1 MFCKNCGTQLN
12 DDAKFC
18 GNCGTPVQA
27 APQPV
32 VEPAP
37 AVVPQPAMESTP
49 VAAPQPA
56 VESVTVVAPQP
67 AVEPVT
73 AVTPQPVVAP
83 IPTVAPQPVAQP
95 VQVTEPVAPQK
106 VKKEKKAKE
115 GKKSKA
121 WLWITII
128 AVVVVLAAAA
138 VVAYLLF
145 FSPGAKFK
153 KIMGNAE
160 TCMSES
166 NYEEAITLYESA
178 LEIKDS
184 EEAEDGMLNAYEK
197 LADKQFKAGSY
208 DEAIATYETI
218 LKMDKKNKV
227 AKKGIVSCKY
237 EKANKALSSNDYLG
251 AIDLYDEVIASDDSD
266 LANNAMLKK
275 ADCMLGIGNNMLDSG
290 DYVAAESYFYEAMNL
305 GDSSHYEKANVA
317 LVDCNILRGYAA
329 LEEGD
334 TYSAESYFYN
344 ANNIDSNCV
353 DVYLGLAQV
362 NADRG
367 DIYYTNYWI
376 DNGLGVITDADDVAK
391 LEEKK
396 AFYNNNIIIT
406 KENTSYIWEDSPYSL
421 YLEEEYFDQN
431 GNTTYYVAFNP
442 YNNKISETY
451 YNEQGNI
458 SEEIYYD
465 EYGYMNNRYCY
476 EYDNNGNQISYA
488 GYDSGDNLIYKYTYQ
503 YDDKDNIINTTE
515 YNGLGEIVYSQEWNY
530 TDDGKTLWNA
540 YYQYEAG
547 ELISAQ
553 SYQYAYDDQ
562 GNETLYLYVSN
573 DGIQNTYSY
582 ESINSYEYSNDK
594 IQKITNTVTEKQY
607 DEIIYSYSQVRI
619 NEYDG
624 ENLISW
630 RCEAEDGTITDEM
643 YSTYENG
650 LLINETYID
659 ENKDY
664 CSSDYT
670 YDSAGN
676 ILTETMFYGN
686 TVTAVI
692 DRIIYYQYYE
702 GTGIMSSYVVEDLT
716 EENYDSYTYY
726 DANGRVIKNGNNEYY
741 YEYEYDEYDNMTL
754 DRYYYIPDGTGYEYV
769 YSYNYDVYGNLLE
782 KYNQTDW
789 TTEEYHSYDYQF
801 SDAVKTGYTSEI

>member
-18 GNCGTPVQA
+18 ASCGTPVQA

-32 VEPAP
+32 AEPTPAP
-37 AVVPQPAMESTP
+37 A
-49 VAAPQPA
+49 
-56 VESVTVVAPQP
+56 
-67 AVEPVT
+67 
-73 AVTPQPVVAP
+73 
-83 IPTVAPQPVAQP
+83 VAPQPVA
-95 VQVTEPVAPQK
+95 EPVPAPAVAPRPAVTPAPEATPAPSAPKKEKKQK
-106 VKKEKKAKE
+106 VKKEK
-115 GKKSKA
+115 GQKKSKA

-138 VVAYLLF
+138 VAAYVLL

-184 EEAEDGMLNAYEK
+184 EDAEEGMLNAYEK
-197 LADKQFKAGSY
+197 LAEKQFNDGSY

-218 LKMDKKNKV
+218 LKMDKKNKA

-266 LANNAMLKK
+266 LANNAQLKK

-305 GDSSHYEKANVA
+305 GDSSHYEKANKA
-317 LVDCNILRGYAA
+317 LLNCNISRGYAA

-334 TYSAESYFYN
+334 TYNAESYFFN
-344 ANNIDSNCV
+344 VNNIDSQCV
-353 DVYLGLAQV
+353 DAYLGLAQV

-376 DNGLGVITDADDVAK
+376 DSGLSVITDADDVAK

-396 AFYNNNIIIT
+396 QFYNDNINIAKVST
-406 KENTSYIWEDSPYSL
+406 TYKWTDSVYSI
-421 YLEEEYFDQN
+421 YYEEKQYDQN
-431 GNTTYYVAFNP
+431 GNIIYYVAYNP
-442 YNNKISETY
+442 YNSKISETF
-451 YNEQGNI
+451 YNEKGNI
-458 SEEIYYD
+458 SEERYFD
-465 EYGYMNNRYCY
+465 EYGYMSNRYCY
-476 EYDNNGNQISYA
+476 EYDDRGNQISYA
-488 GYDSGDNLIYKYTYQ
+488 GYDSGNNLSFIYEYV
-503 YDDKDNIINTTE
+503 YDDKNNMISSIE
-515 YNGLGEIVYSQEWNY
+515 YNGLGEIVYKQEWTY
-530 TDDGKTLWNA
+530 SDDDKVLWSA

-547 ELISAQ
+547 ELTRCDA
-553 SYQYAYDDQ
+553 YQYAYDEQ
-562 GNETLYLYVSN
+562 GNETLYLYITN

-582 ESINSYEYSNDK
+582 ERISSYEYDNEK
-594 IQKITNTVTEKQY
+594 IQKIYNTFTEKQY
-607 DEIIYSYSQVRI
+607 DEIINSYTNVRT
-619 NEYDG
+619 NKYDG
-624 ENLISW
+624 ENLVSW

-650 LLINETYID
+650 LLITETYVD
-659 ENKDY
+659 ENMDY

-686 TVTAVI
+686 SVTGVI

-702 GTGIMSSYVVEDLT
+702 GTGIMSSYVVDEQT

-726 DANGRVIKNGNNEYY
+726 DANGRVIKNGNNEYN
-741 YEYEYDEYDNMTL
+741 YECEYDEHDNMTL
-754 DRYYYIPDGTGYEYV
+754 YRYYYIPDGTGYEYV
-769 YSYNYDVYGNLLE
+769 YSYTYDDYGNLVE

-789 TTEEYHSYDYQF
+789 TTDEYHSYEYQF
-801 SDAVKTGYTSEI
+801 SDAVKTGYTSEL

>member
-18 GNCGTPVQA
+18 ASCGTPVQA

-32 VEPAP
+32 AEPTPAPAVAPQPVVEPAP
-37 AVVPQPAMESTP
+37 APVVM
-49 VAAPQPA
+49 PQPA
-56 VESVTVVAPQP
+56 VTPAPEATP
-67 AVEPVT
+67 APS
-73 AVTPQPVVAP
+73 AP
-83 IPTVAPQPVAQP
+83 KK
-95 VQVTEPVAPQK
+95 EKKQK
-106 VKKEKKAKE
+106 VKKEK
-115 GKKSKA
+115 GQKKSKA

-138 VVAYLLF
+138 VAAYLLL

-166 NYEEAITLYESA
+166 NYEEAITLYEEA

-184 EEAEDGMLNAYEK
+184 EDAEEGMLNAYEK
-197 LADKQFKAGSY
+197 LAEKQFNDGSY

-218 LKMDKKNKV
+218 LKMDKKNKA

-266 LANNAMLKK
+266 LANDAQLKK

-305 GDSSHYEKANVA
+305 GDSSHYEKANKA
-317 LVDCNILRGYAA
+317 LLNCNISRGYAA

-334 TYSAESYFYN
+334 TYNAESYFFN
-344 ANNIDSNCV
+344 VNNIDSQCV
-353 DVYLGLAQV
+353 DAYLGLAQV

-376 DNGLGVITDADDVAK
+376 DNGLSVITDADDVAK

-396 AFYNNNIIIT
+396 QFYNDNINIAKVST
-406 KENTSYIWEDSPYSL
+406 TYKWTDSVYSI
-421 YLEEEYFDQN
+421 YYEEEQYDQN
-431 GNTTYYVAFNP
+431 GNTTYYVAYNP
-442 YNNKISETY
+442 YYTKISETF
-451 YNEQGNI
+451 YNENGNI
-458 SEEIYYD
+458 SEERCFD
-465 EYGYMNNRYCY
+465 EYGYMSNRYCY
-476 EYDNNGNQISYA
+476 EYDDRGNQISYA
-488 GYDSGDNLIYKYTYQ
+488 GYDSGDNLNFIYEYV
-503 YDDKDNIINTTE
+503 YDDKNNMISSIE
-515 YNGLGEIVYSQEWNY
+515 YNGLGEIVYKQEWTY
-530 TDDGKTLWNA
+530 SDDDKVLWNA
-540 YYQYEAG
+540 YYLYEAG
-547 ELISAQ
+547 ELTRCDA
-553 SYQYAYDDQ
+553 YQYAYDEQ
-562 GNETLYLYVSN
+562 GNETLYLYISS
-573 DGIQNTYSY
+573 DGIQNTYTY
-582 ESINSYEYSNDK
+582 ESINSYEYANDK

-607 DEIIYSYSQVRI
+607 DEIVSSYSYIRI

-624 ENLISW
+624 ENLVSW

-650 LLINETYID
+650 LLITDTYVD
-659 ENKDY
+659 ENMDY

-676 ILTETMFYGN
+676 ILSETMFYGN
-686 TVTAVI
+686 SVTGVI

-702 GTGIMSSYVVEDLT
+702 GTGVMSSYVVDDQT

-726 DANGRVIKNGNNEYY
+726 DANGRVIQNGNNEYN
-741 YEYEYDEYDNMTL
+741 YEYEYDENDNMTL
-754 DRYYYIPDGTGYEYV
+754 YRYYYIPDGTGYEYV
-769 YSYNYDVYGNLLE
+769 YSYTYDDYGNLVE

-789 TTEEYHSYDYQF
+789 TTEEYHSYEYQF
-801 SDAVKTGYTSEI
+801 SDAVKTGYTSEL